1 MALRVAVLA
10 TGGTIATRTDG
21 SGTAVTRTSGRELL
35 GDLPLSAGV
44 AVDAEDVLRVGS
56 CATTRQHLHLQQLAV
71 RVDER
76 LRDDVARPHRPRGT
90 ALRPRRRRRRAG
102 GLHRVR
108 GPDDSAT

>member
-1 MALRVAVLA
+1 VALRVAVLP

-21 SGTAVTRTSGRELL
+21 SGTAVARTSGRELL
-35 GDLPLSAGV
+35 GDLPLPAGV
-44 AVDAEDVLRVGS
+44 AVDAEDVCRVRS
-56 CATTRQHLHLQQLAV
+56 CTTTLDHLQQLAV